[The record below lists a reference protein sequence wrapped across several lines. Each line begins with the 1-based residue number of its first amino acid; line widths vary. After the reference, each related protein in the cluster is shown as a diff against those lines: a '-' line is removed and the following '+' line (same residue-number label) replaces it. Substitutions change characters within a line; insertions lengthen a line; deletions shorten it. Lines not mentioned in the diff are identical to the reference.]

1 MRKNIIILSLALG
14 AVLSSS
20 HSVNATEHKNYK
32 TYYTKKEVTMYSK
45 VSDDG
50 RLFKKKLIISKGKK
64 IKVIKRTK
72 KVTMIKYD
80 NHIGF
85 CKSQYITTKKK
96 KNYIYKNTPKNSF
109 KSFMSYKTITDTS
122 SKQYALQQKAYTGN
136 YGIRMVGDRYCVAL
150 GSYYTT
156 KIGTKFDLIMENG
169 SVIKCILADVKAD
182 IHTDATNRITVANG
196 CISEFVVDMS
206 ALNRNVLRDGTISSC
221 NKQFRGRIKKIKIYK
236 K

>member
-85 CKSQYITTKKK
+85 CKSQYVTAKKK
-96 KNYIYKNTPKNSF
+96 KNYIYKDTPQNNF
-109 KSFMSYKTITDTS
+109 KSFMSYRTITDTS

-196 CISEFVVDMS
+196 CISEFVVDMN
-206 ALNRNVLRDGTISSC
+206 ALNRNALRDGTISSC
-221 NKQFRGRIKKIKIYK
+221 DKQFRGRIKKIKIYK